1 MITQDNDTL
10 YAEKNSNEKQNP
22 SQPKAD
28 KSETKNAMIAKLIA
42 ASGAGLAAGA
52 GAAYAAGHFAGSEA
66 VAEPDADEAQ
76 TQGAAEQQTAEPSI
90 EERVSTLEEKERI
103 REQQER
109 VHQQQEQEHQQ
120 QEQGQKPEEEQKPEE
135 NDKPEGNDF
144 FQEHEVKIEAVE
156 PFTLDNGTTV
166 NMYSGTVDGHQAVFM
181 DDGNGRVDFAIVD
194 ENDNGSPDTGEIMDF
209 ADNNISTQELAQY
222 QVSGPTPEVVSDTT
236 PEVNVVAVEHDVD
249 IEGHTVDVAAV
260 TIDDQPVMLID
271 ANQNGE
277 VDLAIADLNQ
287 NNQIDEGEIQ
297 DVRSAHIAMPT
308 ADDVTASMAANVD
321 DGTEDYSNNA
331 NIEVYE
337 I

>member
-10 YAEKNSNEKQNP
+10 RAEMNSNEQQNP

-28 KSETKNAMIAKLIA
+28 KSEIKKAMIAKLIA

-52 GAAYAAGHFAGSEA
+52 GAAYAAGHFAGG
-66 VAEPDADEAQ
+66 EPTTDEAQ

-109 VHQQQEQEHQQ
+109 VHQQQEQE
-120 QEQGQKPEEEQKPEE
+120 QKPEE

-144 FQEHEVKIEAVE
+144 FKEHEVKIEAIE
-156 PFTLDNGTTV
+156 PHTLDDGTTI

-181 DDGNGRVDFAIVD
+181 DDGNGHIDFAIVD
-194 ENDNGSPDTGEIMDF
+194 ENDNGTPDTSEIIDL
-209 ADNNISTQELAQY
+209 ADNNISTQELAHF
-222 QVSGPTPEVVSDTT
+222 QVSGPTPEAVADTT
-236 PEVNVVAVEHDVD
+236 PKINVVAVEHNVD

-260 TIDDQPVMLID
+260 TLDDQPVMLID

-277 VDLAIADLNQ
+277 VDLAVADLNQ
-287 NNQIDEGEIQ
+287 NNQLDEGEIQ

-308 ADDVTASMAANVD
+308 EDDVTGSMVANVD

-331 NIEVYE
+331 DVQVYE
-337 I
+337 V

>member
-10 YAEKNSNEKQNP
+10 RAEMNSNEQQNP

-66 VAEPDADEAQ
+66 VAEPAADEAQ
-76 TQGAAEQQTAEPSI
+76 TQGAAEQQTTEPSI

-103 REQQER
+103 RTQQEQEQ
-109 VHQQQEQEHQQ
+109 HQQQEQ
-120 QEQGQKPEEEQKPEE
+120 EQKPEE

-144 FQEHEVKIEAVE
+144 FKEHDVKIEAIE
-156 PFTLDNGTTV
+156 QRTLDDGTTV
-166 NMYSGTVDGHQAVFM
+166 NVYSGTVDGHQAVFM

-194 ENDNGSPDTGEIMDF
+194 ENDNGNPDTGEIIDF
-209 ADNNISTQELAQY
+209 ADNNISTQELTQF
-222 QVSGPTPEVVSDTT
+222 QVAGPAPEQTPEI
-236 PEVNVVAVEHDVD
+236 NVVAVEHNVD

-271 ANQNGE
+271 ANQDGE
-277 VDLAIADLNQ
+277 VDVAIADQNQ
-287 NNQIDEGEIQ
+287 NNQLDEGEIQ
-297 DVRSAHIAMPT
+297 DMRSAHIAMPT
-308 ADDVTASMAANVD
+308 EDDVTGSMVANVD

-331 NIEVYE
+331 DVQVYE

>member
-66 VAEPDADEAQ
+66 VAEPATDEAQ
-76 TQGAAEQQTAEPSI
+76 TQGAAEQQTTEPTI

-109 VHQQQEQEHQQ
+109 IHQQQEQ
-120 QEQGQKPEEEQKPEE
+120 EQKPEE

-144 FQEHEVKIEAVE
+144 FKEHEVKIETIE
-156 PFTLDNGTTV
+156 PLTLGNGTTI

-181 DDGNGRVDFAIVD
+181 DDGNGHVNLAIVD
-194 ENDNGSPDTGEIMDF
+194 ENDNGDPDLNEIMNL
-209 ADNNISTQELAQY
+209 ADNNISTQELTQF
-222 QVSGPTPEVVSDTT
+222 QVPAPAPEPTPEI
-236 PEVNVVAVEHDVD
+236 NVVAVEHNVD

-260 TIDDQPVMLID
+260 TIGDQPVMLID

-277 VDLAIADLNQ
+277 VDLAVADMNQ

-308 ADDVTASMAANVD
+308 EDDVTGSMVANVD

-331 NIEVYE
+331 DVQVYE

>member
-66 VAEPDADEAQ
+66 VAEPAADEAQ
-76 TQGAAEQQTAEPSI
+76 TQGAAEQQETEPTI

-103 REQQER
+103 REQQEQER
-109 VHQQQEQEHQQ
+109 QQQEQ
-120 QEQGQKPEEEQKPEE
+120 EQKPEE

-144 FQEHEVKIEAVE
+144 FKEHEVKIETIE
-156 PFTLDNGTTV
+156 QRTLDDGTTV
-166 NMYSGTVDGHQAVFM
+166 NVYSGTVDGHQAVFM

-194 ENDNGSPDTGEIMDF
+194 ENDNGTPDTSEIIDL
-209 ADNNISTQELAQY
+209 ADNNISTQELTQF
-222 QVSGPTPEVVSDTT
+222 QVPAPAPEPTPEI
-236 PEVNVVAVEHDVD
+236 NVVAVEHNVD

-260 TIDDQPVMLID
+260 TIGDQPVMLID

-277 VDLAIADLNQ
+277 VDLAVADMNQ

-308 ADDVTASMAANVD
+308 EDDVTGSMVANVD

-331 NIEVYE
+331 DVQVYE

>member
-10 YAEKNSNEKQNP
+10 RAEKNLNEKQNP

-66 VAEPDADEAQ
+66 VAEPAADEAQ
-76 TQGAAEQQTAEPSI
+76 TQGAAEQQEAEPTI

-103 REQQER
+103 RT
-109 VHQQQEQEHQQ
+109 QQEQEQHQQ
-120 QEQGQKPEEEQKPEE
+120 QEQGQKPEE

-144 FQEHEVKIEAVE
+144 FKEHDVKIETIE
-156 PFTLDNGTTV
+156 QRTLDDGTTV
-166 NMYSGTVDGHQAVFM
+166 NVYSGTVDGHQAVFM

-194 ENDNGSPDTGEIMDF
+194 ENDNGTPDTSEIIEF

-236 PEVNVVAVEHDVD
+236 PEVNVVAVEHNVD

-260 TIDDQPVMLID
+260 TLDDQPVMLID

-277 VDLAIADLNQ
+277 VDLAVADLNQ

-308 ADDVTASMAANVD
+308 EDDVTGSMVANVD
-321 DGTEDYSNNA
+321 DGTEDYSNDA
-331 NIEVYE
+331 DVQVYE